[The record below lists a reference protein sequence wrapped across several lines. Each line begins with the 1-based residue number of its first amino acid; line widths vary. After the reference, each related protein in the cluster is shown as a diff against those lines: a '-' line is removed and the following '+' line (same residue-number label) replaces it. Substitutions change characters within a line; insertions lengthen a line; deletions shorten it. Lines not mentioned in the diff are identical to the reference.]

1 MEIKERLCVH
11 CDRTSPEEDPMT
23 YLIAGARQGKST
35 ETIRQAVFRRDTIL
49 STEYDFYKSA
59 GMKHAADANP
69 GEVSYLGLRD
79 VFSDKKGLMALK
91 NQRSGAVHICV
102 DNGRTILEELLTEHF
117 GVPIKID
124 FMSLEA

>member
-11 CDRTSPEEDPMT
+11 CERTSPEEDPMT

-59 GMKHAADANP
+59 GMKHAAEANP

-79 VFSDKKGLMALK
+79 VFGDQKDLMALK
-91 NQRSGAVHICV
+91 DKRSGAIHICV
-102 DNGRTILEELLTEHF
+102 DNGRTILEELLTERF